1 MWCHAVIAVPRGTLM
16 QNTAEKRNDGDAT
29 PASAEAKPTRE
40 RSPGAIRALRVRAK
54 KAQGLKYR
62 GWWRDDRR
70 AKAAL
75 SASGRLKPG
84 ATEAEVTAALAQ
96 VEEDWV
102 ERWIGKN
109 RTRDAS

>member
-1 MWCHAVIAVPRGTLM
+1 MDQDVTDREIEPGRSLAP
-16 QNTAEKRNDGDAT
+16 
-29 PASAEAKPTRE
+29 AEAKPTRQ
-40 RSPGAIRALRVRAK
+40 RSPGAIRALHVRAK